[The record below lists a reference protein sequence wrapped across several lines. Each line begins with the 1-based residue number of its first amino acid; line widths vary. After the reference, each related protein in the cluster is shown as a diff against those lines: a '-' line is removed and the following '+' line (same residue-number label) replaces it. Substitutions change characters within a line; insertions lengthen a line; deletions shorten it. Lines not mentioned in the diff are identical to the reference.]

1 MLGLLILF
9 EVEYCLAANRS
20 GDVFVSLSSCSVGLL
35 DRVCFP
41 VLAPGSLRGVVSAD
55 LTDVLFSSPDGLV
68 V

>member
-1 MLGLLILF
+1 MS
-9 EVEYCLAANRS
+9 V
-20 GDVFVSLSSCSVGLL
+20 SSCSVGLL

-41 VLAPGSLRGVVSAD
+41 VLAPGSFCGVVSTD

>member
-1 MLGLLILF
+1 MS
-9 EVEYCLAANRS
+9 V
-20 GDVFVSLSSCSVGLL
+20 SSCSVGLL

-41 VLAPGSLRGVVSAD
+41 VLARGLFCGVVSAD

>member
-9 EVEYCLAANRS
+9 EVEYCLAANQS
-20 GDVFVSLSSCSVGLL
+20 GDVFVSVSSCSVGLL

-41 VLAPGSLRGVVSAD
+41 VLAPGSLCGVVSAD
-55 LTDVLFSSPDGLV
+55 LTDVMFGSPDGLV